1 MIEGD
6 DPRDEAER
14 LTHGE
19 IHRVRSH
26 RDRRAF
32 NLGHKTGE
40 EFELRCDDIGVG
52 DHLRHRIAAVCDVDR
67 GKVARIRPKQSRDL
81 LENACAFQGSDV
93 APDRKSRLGRG
104 DRTVDVRIPGL
115 GEAAST
121 MPRPGSNVSMD
132 ELWSGECQSLHRR
145 RIDAP
150 AEFGPELLTTSLADH
165 LA

>member
-121 MPRPGSNVSMD
+121 MPRPVANASRSIEEGSMLRQNLVQNFSRR
-132 ELWSGECQSLHRR
+132 LLPTTLH
-145 RIDAP
+145 DALRP
-150 AEFGPELLTTSLADH
+150 AP
-165 LA
+165 